1 MKGAGPSGMING
13 SAKPVLPMNFTL
25 REFRV
30 FRVVYELRSFSG
42 ASQTLHMTQSAV
54 SKVCQEMESKVGQR
68 LFERST
74 RKVVP
79 TLLADQL
86 YRHVCEVLGT
96 MDAAERSMRSLL
108 KMEAG
113 EVSVAASPMLC
124 VGLLRKA
131 VTAFHHAYPA
141 IRIGLHELSTD
152 ETIDYVVN
160 GKADFGLASIEGA
173 HPKLTIEHV
182 FNETMF
188 VVCAA
193 DHALARKRS
202 VSWEQLAAWPQI
214 SLHPT
219 FSTRRTVDR
228 VFASRRLAYATA
240 IEVGTVLSAISFAKA
255 GVGVAVLPGYVT
267 ELVGEFGMVAKAL
280 PAEGV
285 EHPIAII
292 TRHNAMLSAP
302 AARLLGDV
310 RESLEQGPRATS

>member
-1 MKGAGPSGMING
+1 MIDD
-13 SAKPVLPMNFTL
+13 SARSVSPMNFTL

-42 ASQTLHMTQSAV
+42 ASQAIHMTQSAV

-79 TLLADQL
+79 TLLADRL

-108 KMEAG
+108 NMEAG
-113 EVSVAASPMLC
+113 EVSVASSPMLC

-131 VTAFHHAYPA
+131 VASFHAVHPA

-160 GKADFGLASIEGA
+160 GKADFGLASIEA
-173 HPKLTIEHV
+173 VHPKLSIEHLY
-182 FNETMF
+182 NERMF

-193 DHALARKRS
+193 EHPLARKRA
-202 VSWEQLAAWPQI
+202 VTWEQLATHPQI
-214 SLHPT
+214 SLHST

-228 VFASRRLAYATA
+228 VFASRHLTYTSA

-267 ELVGEFGMVAKAL
+267 EFVGELGLVAKAL

-285 EHPIAII
+285 EHPISII
-292 TRHNAMLSAP
+292 TRYNAMLSAP
-302 AARLLGDV
+302 AAMLLEGV
-310 RESLEQGPRATS
+310 RRSLD